1 MANEKKISWRPPT
14 PHADGVDPKTGL
26 MPWVETKGS
35 GKAAAVAKAMAMRL
49 QKGKG
54 KGMEGLQAINDQL
67 RTQPTWNY
75 TGEKPAAATP
85 KKKTNKRKEAPDL
98 TAEAY
103 EEKNQRKAQQA
114 KDRNTHMSDG
124 THDGED
130 TPEDATGAG
139 EERTAEDGE
148 DTAEAKE
155 EMQKMDKKDRKD
167 KKKHKDGDNAPAA
180 KEETEVQEET
190 TKTKKQKKQTA
201 EAEETTEER
210 KKDKKAKKKQKDEEG
225 TPEANEETEVP
236 EKTAKAKKQK
246 KTTEPEEAVE
256 ETAEERK
263 KDRKDKKKH
272 KDEEGTPEANE
283 ETEVPE
289 QTTKAK
295 KQKKTAEVE
304 EMEEERKKDRKDK
317 KKHKDEEGAPEANEE
332 TEVPEETTKAKKHKK
347 KADTEE
353 GEGFTAEAA
362 EETDDN
368 DKKKNKRQ
376 KTAEGGDG
384 GEQLASLGRM
394 PLTAVEM
401 RRYVDAV
408 KAHKKDV
415 KEWEQRMTSKEIV
428 NARCNAEAWP
438 VPSDLNLEAWLD
450 QLVEEQRPLRC
461 VNAEVQVKSIRME
474 VLQATET
481 PGRLLGE
488 HLEAYPTN
496 PPGLP
501 CTWGVESLQV
511 DPSSR
516 VRPHPSTA
524 ARTGG
529 TGCNLHLEDLTL
541 GAATLDPSEQIS
553 RDPTDAFLLKAA
565 DEGKRKM
572 EARLQLGT
580 MQMDCEAPGSQAA
593 SEIKIAAD
601 QLLHIISKGKELVSF
616 EELQE
621 FFSRDRGERAHKG
634 QVVLCLNELTKPDC
648 LGVSLEPRFQQWVL
662 RGETPAIDMWS
673 DPAMSTRMLSWS
685 KEDPETTVHLDI
697 AMDGLSVRLA
707 DTQHASSVPR
717 AKLDLKDVYLKGGI
731 RRGSS
736 GIAALE
742 SGLKGSLQLSA
753 EYWNQSLGI
762 TEPFVEPW
770 RLQLSASP
778 HLLCLR
784 AEEHLVL
791 NLTPPLIQA
800 LSVASNSLADAKDE
814 GVELRHT
821 ETPVAVWVYNRTLCD
836 VRVAVRNPEG
846 ERSLAKVK
854 CSRLHLPLGLPRAS
868 GFRARHQECSV
879 ECGHQQSGI
888 GLLENMTSSNLTV
901 CLGKDS
907 EGKEQTLELEPY
919 QLWNAGIGGGYEV
932 TLPLDKH
939 GHFKAKLPTDSDP
952 LDDKEKL
959 LERLAGFRFVLLAH
973 EGRKKNEPRDRVVVC
988 VPMLSVLNALPC
1000 DIRHLAFHDTFR
1012 RNVPHQFLML
1022 SDAKSD
1028 GDRTWS
1034 TVVRC
1039 CGPRTDR
1046 PSADFPEPEPPQSGR
1061 HEAVIQEADTAEAH
1075 TQADRH
1081 LRHPADEVDPDLQV
1095 EVVVRMAGFTY
1106 RAFVPAKC
1114 LKSKNAV
1121 MRACSDNAHLH
1132 FDLSARSLCLIA
1144 EDSAAPPLAMD
1155 LERRGGLGR

>member
-1 MANEKKISWRPPT
+1 VDEVKLWLRPRCLQALTKISDNMNRFGDW
-14 PHADGVDPKTGL
+14 KS
-26 MPWVETKGS
+26 W
-35 GKAAAVAKAMAMRL
+35 
-49 QKGKG
+49 
-54 KGMEGLQAINDQL
+54 
-67 RTQPTWNY
+67 
-75 TGEKPAAATP
+75 
-85 KKKTNKRKEAPDL
+85 KKE
-98 TAEAY
+98 
-103 EEKNQRKAQQA
+103 
-114 KDRNTHMSDG
+114 
-124 THDGED
+124 
-130 TPEDATGAG
+130 
-139 EERTAEDGE
+139 
-148 DTAEAKE
+148 
-155 EMQKMDKKDRKD
+155 
-167 KKKHKDGDNAPAA
+167 
-180 KEETEVQEET
+180 
-190 TKTKKQKKQTA
+190 
-201 EAEETTEER
+201 
-210 KKDKKAKKKQKDEEG
+210 
-225 TPEANEETEVP
+225 
-236 EKTAKAKKQK
+236 
-246 KTTEPEEAVE
+246 
-256 ETAEERK
+256 
-263 KDRKDKKKH
+263 
-272 KDEEGTPEANE
+272 
-283 ETEVPE
+283 
-289 QTTKAK
+289 
-295 KQKKTAEVE
+295 
-304 EMEEERKKDRKDK
+304 
-317 KKHKDEEGAPEANEE
+317 
-332 TEVPEETTKAKKHKK
+332 
-347 KADTEE
+347 
-353 GEGFTAEAA
+353 
-362 EETDDN
+362 
-368 DKKKNKRQ
+368 
-376 KTAEGGDG
+376 
-384 GEQLASLGRM
+384 LASLGRM

-481 PGRLLGE
+481 PG
-488 HLEAYPTN
+488 
-496 PPGLP
+496 
-501 CTWGVESLQV
+501 
-511 DPSSR
+511 
-516 VRPHPSTA
+516 
-524 ARTGG
+524 

-593 SEIKIAAD
+593 SVLRPCRVEMSVAQYDNSTGGREIRVRLLTQAVDETGLTATVSSRMALRLQRAWQGLKAAREIPVGTSVASVKRDSSSKKARTANSHFDQIRILFDRLDADHSGMLEKKELHELLESIYGRFMTPKEIKIAAD

-634 QVVLCLNELTKPDC
+634 QVVLCLNELTKPVSKPKVKDIWNELKKSIDESKSYNSSTISASTLQLYWVRTLENYNEAKKLWKELWKDC

-821 ETPVAVWVYNRTLCD
+821 ETPVAVWVYNCTLCD

-846 ERSLAKVK
+846 ERSLAISGWAYQEPVALELATKSAPLSVGTSSGWVLEMEMELRGGWWVRQELPFSTTGRRILRVERQNWL
-854 CSRLHLPLGLPRAS
+854 CVTFSVDARLLAPIVSL
-868 GFRARHQECSV
+868 
-879 ECGHQQSGI
+879 SGI

-919 QLWNAGIGGGYEV
+919 QLWNAGIGGGYEARA
-932 TLPLDKH
+932 TLSSITSREERLFRRGPRGERGLRSATH
-939 GHFKAKLPTDSDP
+939 GRGCTDRPKSARR
-952 LDDKEKL
+952 EIRAFWRAMSAMNMT
-959 LERLAGFRFVLLAH
+959 RLAGPDHLILLQ
-973 EGRKKNEPRDRVVVC
+973 ETSSVCSVCQKK
-988 VPMLSVLNALPC
+988 
-1000 DIRHLAFHDTFR
+1000 
-1012 RNVPHQFLML
+1012 
-1022 SDAKSD
+1022 
-1028 GDRTWS
+1028 
-1034 TVVRC
+1034 
-1039 CGPRTDR
+1039 
-1046 PSADFPEPEPPQSGR
+1046 
-1061 HEAVIQEADTAEAH
+1061 
-1075 TQADRH
+1075 
-1081 LRHPADEVDPDLQV
+1081 
-1095 EVVVRMAGFTY
+1095 
-1106 RAFVPAKC
+1106 
-1114 LKSKNAV
+1114 
-1121 MRACSDNAHLH
+1121 
-1132 FDLSARSLCLIA
+1132 SL
-1144 EDSAAPPLAMD
+1144 
-1155 LERRGGLGR
+1155 